1 MSDNNEAAFPVFVPS
16 DGRTGPYAN
25 NGMSLRDYFAGQAL
39 IAIVTCDYTVGPARQ
54 ARWAYDLADS
64 MMEARDSEA
73 TR

>member
-1 MSDNNEAAFPVFVPS
+1 MSKATSSKDNGLAVAQI
-16 DGRTGPYAN
+16 DAN

>member
-1 MSDNNEAAFPVFVPS
+1 MSKATSSKDNGLAVAQI
-16 DGRTGPYAN
+16 DAN

-39 IAIVTCDYTVGPARQ
+39 IAIVTCDYTVGPAWQ